1 MHLELKL
8 KDPLE
13 ENPSQS
19 FDERQSLKGDHV
31 RCTFRS
37 LNKFPNP
44 KNLEKFSFI
53 WKLVAHLLTSG
64 DSPPILIALCFNPL

>member
-19 FDERQSLKGDHV
+19 ADDEIERISCWEHRDTTLSDFLDG
-31 RCTFRS
+31 
-37 LNKFPNP
+37 P
-44 KNLEKFSFI
+44 
-53 WKLVAHLLTSG
+53 
-64 DSPPILIALCFNPL
+64 